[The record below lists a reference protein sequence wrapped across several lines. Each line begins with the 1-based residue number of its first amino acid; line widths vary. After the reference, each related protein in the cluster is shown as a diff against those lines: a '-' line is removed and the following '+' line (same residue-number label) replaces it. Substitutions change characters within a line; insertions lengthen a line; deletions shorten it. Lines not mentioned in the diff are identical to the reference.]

1 MPNKVN
7 FNTMRSVFFFT
18 LIIILGVGTLYIIM
32 PFIYPIFWA
41 AVIAV
46 LFYPLYARIQKWL
59 KLPRV
64 SSMITLTFVV
74 IVIFLPLT
82 LLSILLVNESVE
94 LYVQVSN
101 GNYLTSV
108 EGATV
113 WLDNT
118 PLAPYVEKVKTEWT
132 GYATSATKAIS
143 IFLFQNVKSL
153 TEVSLKFVFMLFIM
167 FYTLYYFFKDGP
179 NMLKAL
185 MRLSPLGDKYEVMLY
200 QKFTSTTRATL
211 KSTFIVGGIQ
221 GILGGIMFWIAG
233 IQGALIWGLIMVA
246 LSIIPAVGSVIVW
259 LPAAIIMLSLG
270 HIGAGIFILI
280 GGTVISFIDNL
291 LRPPLIGND
300 IQMHPLIVLFT
311 TLGGLIMFGI
321 SGFVI
326 GPIIAALFMAIMSIY
341 NHYYRNE
348 LENN

>member
-291 LRPPLIGND
+291 MRPPLIGKD

-311 TLGGLIMFGI
+311 TLGGLMMFGI